1 MSFPKI
7 PAGTRG
13 SRPPAPHPVDT
24 RTTCAWQAFDEWMP
38 LEPKETVDARRYH
51 KISYGPPST
60 RRHRRLGSFHHFGA
74 MLIDGKPTELTVD
87 LCDST
92 GSVLFGQRLT
102 PPVR

>member
-1 MSFPKI
+1 MSFQKI

-13 SRPPAPHPVDT
+13 SRLPAPNPVDT
-24 RTTCAWQAFDEWMP
+24 LTNCAWMP
-38 LEPKETVDARRYH
+38 LEPKETVDGRRYR

-60 RRHRRLGSFHHFGA
+60 RRHRRLDSFHHFGA
-74 MLIDGKPTELTVD
+74 MLIDGKSTELTVD
-87 LCDST
+87 LCDAT